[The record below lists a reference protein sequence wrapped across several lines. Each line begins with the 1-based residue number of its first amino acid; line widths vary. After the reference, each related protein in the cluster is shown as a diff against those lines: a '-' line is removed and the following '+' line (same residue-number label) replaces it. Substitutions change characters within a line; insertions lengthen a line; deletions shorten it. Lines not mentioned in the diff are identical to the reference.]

1 MGSSAAAPAV
11 QCTSRAAEQGLPS
24 SIRWAP
30 PLLLL
35 HVVVVVKTVLGGGG
49 CLVAGCQG
57 SDEIDEFAAL
67 SVVDVDS

>member
-1 MGSSAAAPAV
+1 
-11 QCTSRAAEQGLPS
+11 
-24 SIRWAP
+24 
-30 PLLLL
+30 LLL